1 MDYLVQSPGEYRYPG
16 YDKPIYFSKE
26 FLASLAKEAKYSIED
41 EHGGAEIAKALEA
54 YWKDGGLWI
63 RTDRK
68 LDAKGRGF
76 STTIKDYALNDVGGR
91 YEIVKGELAKMALTK
106 DPKDIST
113 FLYNSNNPNHDND
126 DNNGG
131 DNLTDEIRALE
142 QKVGALKADLN
153 TKIDRIQTLE
163 AQVQTLT
170 TDKSDLQTK
179 LDDKTTKLNEINTK
193 ARQNAEVLAKELAGD
208 DDDLFNI
215 YKEMSVEQLK
225 TMQIKSVED
234 LAKELAGEDE
244 ELLKIYQALPQ
255 DKLMII
261 KERGPSA
268 DTGFNGVGDAGAD
281 DQNNGQDDDNDDDLE
296 SHEDW
301 EKRKGI
307 WS

>member
-1 MDYLVQSPGEYRYPG
+1 MEYLIQSPGEYRYPG

-26 FLASLAKEAKYSIED
+26 FLASLTKEGKYSIED

-54 YWKDGGLWI
+54 FWKDGGLWI

-76 STTIKDYALNDVGGR
+76 STTIKDYTLLDKGER
-91 YEIVKGELAKMALTK
+91 YEIVKGKLAKIAQTR
-106 DPKDIST
+106 DPKDVST
-113 FLYNSNNPNHDND
+113 FLYNSNNHDHDNN
-126 DNNGG
+126 DNDGG
-131 DNLTDEIRALE
+131 DKLPDEIRALE
-142 QKVGALKADLN
+142 QKVGALKSDLN
-153 TKIDRIQTLE
+153 NKIDRIQTLE
-163 AQVQTLT
+163 TQVQTLT
-170 TDKSDLQTK
+170 TEKADLQSK
-179 LDDKTTKLNEINTK
+179 LDDKTSKLDEINTK
-193 ARQNAEVLAKELAGD
+193 ARQNAEILAKELAGD
-208 DDDLFNI
+208 DEDLLNI

-225 TMQIKSVED
+225 TMQIKSVKD

-244 ELLKIYQALPQ
+244 ELFKIYQALPQ
-255 DKLMII
+255 NKLMVI

-281 DQNNGQDDDNDDDLE
+281 DQNNGQHNDDEEDVE
-296 SHEDW
+296 SYEEW